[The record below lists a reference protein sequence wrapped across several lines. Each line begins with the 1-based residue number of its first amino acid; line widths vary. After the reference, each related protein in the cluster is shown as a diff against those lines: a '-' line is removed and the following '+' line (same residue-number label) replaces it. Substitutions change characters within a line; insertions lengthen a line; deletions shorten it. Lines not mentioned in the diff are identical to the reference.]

1 MTDAPRPPERRDS
14 HDGHRPA
21 YRDAALPV
29 ADRIADLLGRMTVE
43 EKIGQMLQL
52 DAREDLEDQVVRMHA
67 GSILHASPEKVLRA
81 RELTLGT
88 RLQIPLLV
96 AEDCIHGHSFWDGAT
111 IYPTQ
116 LGLAASWDAGLAER
130 VARAT
135 AVEVSATGIHWTFSP
150 VLCIARDLRWGRVD
164 ETFGED
170 PFLIGELASAM
181 VRGYQGGGLDDP
193 TAILATAKH
202 FAGYSETQGGRDA
215 SEADISQRKLRSWF
229 LPPFE
234 RVAKEGCRTFM
245 LGYQSIDG
253 VPITVNDWLLNDVL
267 RGEWGYTGTL
277 ITDWDNVGRMV
288 WEQKVQP
295 DYAHAAAA
303 AMLAGN
309 DMIMT
314 TPGFFQGALDALA
327 RGLVT
332 EEALDR
338 AVTRIL
344 LLKFEFGLFE
354 DPRLPDRERIAAVVG
369 SPEHTAL
376 NLEAARRSLV
386 LLRND
391 GTLPLGGGLTA
402 DAAGRTDAAAG
413 PTRPEAAADAPAL
426 TGGGAGTGSRRIAV
440 VGPLADD
447 AQTQLGDWAGSS
459 GQVDWIPDGHPREM
473 ITTVLDGLRAHVP
486 ADWEI
491 THARGADILAL
502 EEDPAGAFFPDGQPR
517 PQVVVPSSA
526 DAALIAEAVA
536 AAEAADYVVAVVGD
550 RIELVGEGRSTATLE
565 LIGGQ
570 VALLEALAATG
581 TPLVV
586 VLLAS
591 KPHVL
596 PQAVTDAAALVWTA
610 NPGMRGGQAVAE
622 LLLGLIEP
630 SGRLPI
636 SFARH
641 AGQLP
646 IYYNQIRGQHGD
658 RYADLTQSPAFAFG
672 EGLSYTTV
680 EYADLRVIDPE
691 PSRDGTVRALVELR
705 NTGDRPAHEV
715 VQVYVRDSVATVSW
729 ADKELKAY
737 RHVDLQPGETATV
750 ELSLPVADCTIVD
763 AAGRRIVEAGEF
775 ELLVGPS
782 SRDDVLLSARFRV
795 ADAAASSTS
804 PGDGSAAA
812 ASDHQAVERR

>member
-1 MTDAPRPPERRDS
+1 
-14 HDGHRPA
+14 
-21 YRDAALPV
+21 
-29 ADRIADLLGRMTVE
+29 MTVE

-52 DAREDLEDQVVRMHA
+52 DAREDLDDQVARMHA

-81 RELTLGT
+81 RELTRST

-96 AEDCIHGHSFWDGAT
+96 AEDCIHGHSFWEGAT

-116 LGLAASWDAGLAER
+116 LGLAAAWDPDLAER

-150 VLCIARDLRWGRVD
+150 VLCVARDLRWGRVD

-215 SEADISQRKLRSWF
+215 SEADISRRKLRSWF

-234 RVAKEGCRTFM
+234 RVAREGCRTFM
-245 LGYQSIDG
+245 LGYQTTDG

-303 AMLAGN
+303 AVLAGN

-327 RGLVT
+327 QGLMT
-332 EEALDR
+332 EDDLDR

-354 DPRLPDRERIAAVVG
+354 DPRLPDRERIATAVG
-369 SPEHTAL
+369 SAEHTAL

-391 GTLPLGGGLTA
+391 GTLPFAGGLTA
-402 DAAGRTDAAAG
+402 DASGRARDAAS
-413 PTRPEAAADAPAL
+413 
-426 TGGGAGTGSRRIAV
+426 GSRRIAV

-459 GQVDWIPDGHPREM
+459 GQVDWIPDGHPREL
-473 ITTVLDGLRAHVP
+473 ISTVLDGLRAHAP
-486 ADWEI
+486 ADWQI
-491 THARGADILAL
+491 VHARGADILTL
-502 EEDPAGAFFPDGQPR
+502 EQDPEGAFFPDGQPR
-517 PQVVVPSSA
+517 PQVVVPCAPDA
-526 DAALIAEAVA
+526 DLIAEAVA
-536 AAEAADYVVAVVGD
+536 AAEGADYVVAIVGD

-565 LIGGQ
+565 LVGGQ
-570 VALLEALAATG
+570 LALLEALAATG

-596 PQAVTDAAALVWTA
+596 PSSVTDAAALVWAA
-610 NPGMRGGQAVAE
+610 NPGMRGGQAIAE

-672 EGLSYTTV
+672 EGLTYTSV
-680 EYADLRVIDPE
+680 EYSRLRVVDPE
-691 PSRDGTVRALVELR
+691 VGSDDSVHAVVELH
-705 NTGDRPAHEV
+705 NTGTRPAHEI
-715 VQVYVRDSVATVSW
+715 VQVYVRDSVTSVSW
-729 ADKELKAY
+729 ADRELKAY
-737 RHVDLQPGETATV
+737 RHVDLLPGERATV
-750 ELSLPVADCTIVD
+750 ELSLPASECTIVD
-763 AAGRRIVEAGEF
+763 AAGRRLVEAGEF

-782 SRDDVLLSARFRV
+782 SRTEALLSARFRV
-795 ADAAASSTS
+795 ADPVGAAA
-804 PGDGSAAA
+804 GS
-812 ASDHQAVERR
+812 DRRAVEHR

>member
-1 MTDAPRPPERRDS
+1 MTIATI
-14 HDGHRPA
+14 PA
-21 YRDAALPV
+21 YLDVALPV

-52 DAREDLEDQVVRMHA
+52 DARDDLEDQVVRMHA

-81 RELTLGT
+81 RELTLQT
-88 RLQIPLLV
+88 RLRIPLLV
-96 AEDCIHGHSFWDGAT
+96 GEDCIHGHSFWEGAT

-116 LGLAASWDAGLAER
+116 LGMAATWDAGLAER

-150 VLCIARDLRWGRVD
+150 VLCITRDLRWGRVD

-181 VRGYQGGGLDDP
+181 VRGYQGGGFDDP

-215 SEADISQRKLRSWF
+215 SEADISRRKLRSWF

-245 LGYQSIDG
+245 LGYQTTDG

-303 AMLAGN
+303 AVLAGN

-314 TPGFFQGALDALA
+314 TPGFFQGAQDALA
-327 RGLVT
+327 QGLMT

-338 AVTRIL
+338 AVARIL

-354 DPRLPDRERIAAVVG
+354 DPRLPDRERIATAVG
-369 SPEHTAL
+369 SADHAAL
-376 NLEAARRSLV
+376 NLEVARRSLV

-391 GTLPLGGGLTA
+391 GALPFAGGLTA
-402 DAAGRTDAAAG
+402 DASGRAL
-413 PTRPEAAADAPAL
+413 PTAS
-426 TGGGAGTGSRRIAV
+426 GRRVAV

-473 ITTVLDGLRAHVP
+473 ISTVLDGLRAHAP
-486 ADWEI
+486 SDWEI
-491 THARGADILAL
+491 SYSRGADILTL
-502 EEDPAGAFFPDGQPR
+502 EEDPEGAFFPDGQPR
-517 PQVVVPSSA
+517 PQVVVPSAPDA
-526 DAALIAEAVA
+526 DLIADAVA
-536 AAEAADYVVAVVGD
+536 AAEGADYVVAVVGD

-565 LIGGQ
+565 LVGGQ
-570 VALLEALAATG
+570 LALLEALAATG

-596 PQAVTDAAALVWTA
+596 PKTVMDAAALVWAA

-630 SGRLPI
+630 SGRLPL

-680 EYADLRVIDPE
+680 EYSGLRVVETALRSD
-691 PSRDGTVRALVELR
+691 DTVRALVELH
-705 NTGDRPAHEV
+705 NTGDRPAHEI
-715 VQVYVRDSVATVSW
+715 VQVYVRDSVTSVSW

-750 ELSLPVADCTIVD
+750 ELSLPVAECTIVD
-763 AAGRRIVEAGEF
+763 AAGRRLVEAGEF

-782 SRDDVLLSARFRV
+782 SRDDVLLSARFHV
-795 ADAAASSTS
+795 ADASASSATA
-804 PGDGSAAA
+804 P
-812 ASDHQAVERR
+812 ASVVERR